1 MRRLPAPSFLSR
13 PLDSWPTFLSLKIPN
28 NISLFQYWWYNTN
41 RYLMR
46 DYLCVG
52 VLPDGEQVAVMDCA
66 HVRPWFYDEKTR
78 KLTYGGRLDN
88 GFK

>member
-1 MRRLPAPSFLSR
+1 
-13 PLDSWPTFLSLKIPN
+13 
-28 NISLFQYWWYNTN
+28 
-41 RYLMR
+41 MR